1 MHKVLLGILF
11 LLTLAPLPVRS
22 QIRLLSPKESETF
35 KLKVAEATKKTATIE
50 SDFIQEKELS
60 MLSEKIQSKGKF
72 YFKKDK
78 MLRWEYT
85 DPFPYLIIIRN
96 DQLFVKDDMRENR
109 ININANKVFRE
120 INNILIG
127 AIQGTLLN
135 DTKNFQS
142 SFGDANNQFVVTQVP
157 LSPRL
162 SETLS
167 EIVLY
172 FNKTDFMV
180 EKLILRESSG
190 DYTRIEFRGKKM
202 NTPIPD
208 EKFIIP

>member
-1 MHKVLLGILF
+1 MHKVVQGILVC
-11 LLTLAPLPVRS
+11 LTLFPLMVIS
-22 QIRLLSPKESETF
+22 QIRPLSPKETETF
-35 KLKVAEATKKTATIE
+35 KFRVAESTKNTVTIE
-50 SDFIQEKELS
+50 SDFIQDKELS
-60 MLSEKIQSKGKF
+60 MLSEKIISKGKF
-72 YFKKDK
+72 LFKKDK

-96 DQLFVKDDMRENR
+96 DQLFVKDDNKENR

-135 DTKNFQS
+135 DTKNFRTNI
-142 SFGDANNQFVVTQVP
+142 GDANNQFMVTLIP

-162 SETLS
+162 KETLS

-190 DYTRIEFRGKKM
+190 DYTKIEFRGKKM
-202 NTPIPD
+202 NTNIPD